1 MGEESGERKVIR
13 MTTDKLARYRQASD
27 LPTHNYLWPLYG
39 AGFENLGRDGRPIEV
54 GLPAYGPDELLVRHD
69 ACGICFSDIKVINAG
84 EQHPRIFRDMQKEP
98 VVLGHEVSLTVV
110 GVGETLQDQY
120 QVGDRFIVQADIYAG
135 GINYAYGYMIQG
147 GMSQYSV
154 IDRRILNGDDGNY
167 LIPVRPETGYAE
179 SALAEPWAC
188 VIAAYRLQYRTQLKP
203 GGATWLIGTP
213 QAEADYFFSAGFEA
227 HNHPSRLALTA
238 VPEALAARLKV
249 QAGQWSI
256 EVSEIPPEV
265 LYNPGAELP
274 AFDDIIILGPD
285 PDVIEAASPR
295 LADFGIVA
303 LIAEAPLSRPVQ
315 VDIGRVHYNRWTY
328 VGGPGPDI
336 SRAYSDHPI
345 QSALKAGGKAWF
357 IGAGGPMGQMHT
369 QLAIRLEAPPATIL
383 CTARTAHRLQALE
396 ETLGAEARAREISF
410 TCLSLESPDYQARV
424 AQIAG
429 TGFDDIM
436 VLAPST
442 EAIAEAAAYLAP
454 GGVMNV
460 FAGLKRGTMVPLD
473 LSDVYRKN
481 IRFIGH
487 TASTIDDLREML
499 HQTESGQL
507 SPNRSVK
514 AIGSLQAARDGL
526 AAVRD
531 AEFPG
536 KVVVFPQ
543 IKDFPLTSLEALKES
558 LPTVYAKLKDG
569 REWTVEAEKAF
580 LELMLPDNNDLRK
593 EAN

>member
-1 MGEESGERKVIR
+1 
-13 MTTDKLARYRQASD
+13 
-27 LPTHNYLWPLYG
+27 
-39 AGFENLGRDGRPIEV
+39 
-54 GLPAYGPDELLVRHD
+54 
-69 ACGICFSDIKVINAG
+69 
-84 EQHPRIFRDMQKEP
+84 
-98 VVLGHEVSLTVV
+98 LTVV
-110 GVGETLQDQY
+110 GVGENLQGQY

-135 GINYAYGYMIQG
+135 GVNYAYGYMLQG

-154 IDRRILNGDDGNY
+154 IDRRVLNGDDGNY
-167 LIPVRPETGYAE
+167 LIPVQPETGYAE

-203 GGATWLIGTP
+203 GGSTWIIGTP

-227 HNHPSRLALTA
+227 HNHPACLALTA
-238 VPEALAARLKV
+238 VPEGLAARLRA
-249 QAGQWSI
+249 QANQWSI
-256 EVSEIPPEV
+256 EVSEISPEA
-265 LYNPGAELP
+265 LHDPSAELP

-285 PDVIEAASPR
+285 PEVIEAASPH

-303 LIAEAPLSRPVQ
+303 LIAEAPLPRPVQ

-345 QSALKAGGKAWF
+345 QAEFKAGGRAWF
-357 IGAGGPMGQMHT
+357 IGAGGPMGQMHVQRT
-369 QLAIRLEAPPATIL
+369 IRLESPPAVML

-396 ETLGAEARAREISF
+396 EMLGAEARVRGVRF
-410 TCLSLESPDYQARV
+410 TCLSLDDADYQARV
-424 AQIAG
+424 ADIAG
-429 TGFDDIM
+429 PGFDDIM
-436 VLAPST
+436 VLAPAT
-442 EAIAEAAAYLAP
+442 EAITEAAAYLAP

-473 LSDVYRKN
+473 LSDVYRKQV
-481 IRFIGH
+481 RFIGH

-536 KVVVFPQ
+536 KVVIFPQ
-543 IKDFPLTSLEALKES
+543 IENFPLTPLEALQEK
-558 LPTVYAKLKDG
+558 LPTVYAKLRDG
-569 REWTVEAEKAF
+569 REWTVAAEKEF
-580 LELMLPDNNDLRK
+580 LELMLPGADNSELRQ
-593 EAN
+593 EAK